1 MEVAKKVTKRI
12 WEMRKISSGI
22 SLGGIM
28 NLVESLMSDSHKWVE
43 VRSKQGLTAVGIQNK

>member
-1 MEVAKKVTKRI
+1 
-12 WEMRKISSGI
+12 MRKISSGI